1 MSRVNREVATMSYT
15 TFAIDPNSTE
25 SLLRN
30 LGLAIDE
37 AKLVSTISRL
47 QDQIYQIELSNN
59 SSVRPQFICAEIE
72 RLENQLNQLREKSMH
87 R

>member
-1 MSRVNREVATMSYT
+1 MSYT